1 MQGGYPL
8 HNAQSERIGQHDG
21 RIGQHGQ
28 RDGRTA
34 GAGAVTVAL
43 AASQDA
49 PGGGVAGESLVLQVE
64 GVGRSYGATVAL
76 RRVTLDLRRGEVHA
90 LLGENGAG
98 KSTLVKIL
106 SGIVQPDLGTMR
118 LDGRRYAPHSL
129 LDARGHGV
137 STAFQ
142 ELSLLPNLTV
152 ATNLSLPYQRK
163 GAAGLASRRLNE
175 SHAAEVL
182 AACDAADIAA
192 DALVSD
198 LSLAEKQRVEIVR
211 AVSHRPR
218 LLILDEP
225 TAALAEPEWLFRM
238 VERLAAS
245 GVAVLYISHRLAEV
259 RRLCRRGTVLRNGQS
274 IGTVELAGARDV
286 DIFRMM
292 VGRSAEEVTRRPPT
306 AAHREAQE
314 ALMLHDVSGPGVH
327 GVSLSLNR
335 GEILGVAAL
344 EGQGQRELFRMISGA
359 APILGGTVAVD
370 ARPVQF
376 ASPLQALR
384 AGIGFVPEERKTEGI
399 FLGLTTASNISLPIL
414 GRLLQ
419 FGMIDRWRERA
430 EVAGAAQQVDL
441 ASRYIGMRISALS
454 GGNQQKALI
463 ARVLL
468 SGARIL
474 VLFDPTRGVDVG
486 TKEVIYGVVRA
497 FAAQGG
503 SVLLYSTELSE
514 LVHLADRCLAL
525 YRGRIAGAVAGRDL
539 TEERLV
545 SLATGHGTEAA
556 A

>member
-1 MQGGYPL
+1 MMGAAAVQ
-8 HNAQSERIGQHDG
+8 DG
-21 RIGQHGQ
+21 P
-28 RDGRTA
+28 D
-34 GAGAVTVAL
+34 
-43 AASQDA
+43 
-49 PGGGVAGESLVLQVE
+49 GGVAGDLVLHVE
-64 GVGRSYGATVAL
+64 GVAKSYGPTVAL
-76 RRVTLDLRRGEVHA
+76 RQVTLDLRPGEVHA

-106 SGIVQPDLGTMR
+106 SGIVRPDTGSIR
-118 LDGRRYAPHSL
+118 LDGRPYEPHSL
-129 LDARGHGV
+129 LDARSRGV

-152 ATNLSLPYQRK
+152 ATNLALPHQRK
-163 GAAGLASRRLNE
+163 GPVGLASRRLNE
-175 SHAAEVL
+175 RHAAEVL
-182 AACDAADIAA
+182 AACDAADIASH
-192 DALVSD
+192 ALVSD

-211 AVSHRPR
+211 AVSHRPC

-225 TAALAEPEWLFRM
+225 TAALAEPEWLFRI

-245 GVAVLYISHRLAEV
+245 GVGVLYISHRLAEV

-274 IGTVELAGARDV
+274 IETVELADARDA

-292 VGRSAEEVTRRPPT
+292 VGRSAEEAERPTRVAIGQTTP
-306 AAHREAQE
+306 AA
-314 ALMLHDVSGPGVH
+314 LTLHDVRGPGVH
-327 GVSLSLNR
+327 GVSLQLHR
-335 GEILGVAAL
+335 AEILGVAAL
-344 EGQGQRELFRMISGA
+344 EGQGQRELFRMIGGA
-359 APILGGTVAVD
+359 APIDGGTLAVG
-370 ARPVQF
+370 ARPMYF

-399 FLGLTTASNISLPIL
+399 FLGLTTTINISLPIL
-414 GRLLQ
+414 GRLLR
-419 FGMIDRWRERA
+419 FGLIDRGRERA
-430 EVAGAAQQVDL
+430 EVASAAQRVGL
-441 ASRYIGMRISALS
+441 ATRYIGMRISALS
-454 GGNQQKALI
+454 GGNQQKAVI

-486 TKEVIYGVVRA
+486 TKEVIYAVIRD
-497 FAAQGG
+497 FTAQGG

-525 YRGRIAGAVAGRDL
+525 YRGRVAGTVSGAAL

-545 SLATGHGTEAA
+545 SLATGHGGEAA

>member
-1 MQGGYPL
+1 MS
-8 HNAQSERIGQHDG
+8 A
-21 RIGQHGQ
+21 
-28 RDGRTA
+28 
-34 GAGAVTVAL
+34 AL
-43 AASQDA
+43 AAAHPPAGDA
-49 PGGGVAGESLVLQVE
+49 ADDLILQVD
-64 GVGRSYGATVAL
+64 GVGKSYGPTVAL
-76 RRVTLDLRRGEVHA
+76 RRIGFDLRRGEVHA

-106 SGIVQPDLGTMR
+106 SGIVRPDLGTVR
-118 LDGRRYAPHSL
+118 LDGRPFEPHSL
-129 LDARGHGV
+129 MDARARGV

-152 ATNLSLPYQRK
+152 ATNLTLPHQRK
-163 GAAGLASRRLNE
+163 GLVGLASRRLNE
-175 SHAAEVL
+175 ARAAERL
-182 AACDAADIAA
+182 AACDAGDIAPGA
-192 DALVSD
+192 MVGD

-225 TAALAEPEWLFRM
+225 TAALAEPEWLFRI
-238 VERLAAS
+238 VERLAAD
-245 GVAVLYISHRLAEV
+245 GVGVLYISHRLAEV
-259 RRLCRRGTVLRNGQS
+259 RRLCQRGTVLRNGES
-274 IGTVELAGARDV
+274 IGTVALADAADAE
-286 DIFRMM
+286 IFRMM
-292 VGRSAEEVTRRPPT
+292 VGRSAEQAGQAAAAAPRPDGP
-306 AAHREAQE
+306 AA
-314 ALMLHDVSGPGVH
+314 LTLHDLRGAGVN
-327 GVSLSLNR
+327 GVSLQVHR

-344 EGQGQRELFRMISGA
+344 EGQGQRELFRMLAGA
-359 APILGGTVAVD
+359 APTQGGVIAVD

-399 FLGLTTASNISLPIL
+399 FSGLTTASNISLPIL
-414 GRLLQ
+414 DEVMR
-419 FGMIDRWRERA
+419 FGVIDRGRERA
-430 EVAGAAQQVDL
+430 RVGTAAETVDL
-441 ASRYIGMRISALS
+441 AARYVGMRISALS

-468 SGARIL
+468 SGAHIL

-486 TKEVIYGVVRA
+486 TKEVIYGVIRD

-525 YRGRIAGAVAGRDL
+525 YRGRIVAEAAGKEL

-545 SLATGHGTEAA
+545 SMAMGQGAA
-556 A
+556 